1 MDRSFPFGFRDTG
14 GSSPVRLIARG
25 ILRLRGERRLNCG
38 G

>member
-14 GSSPVRLIARG
+14 GSSPVRQIARRV
-25 ILRLRGERRLNCG
+25 LRSRGERRLNCG